1 MEQIKITFSNSEV
14 FEMWIAASKRERF
27 HQLCLTIFDKINIS
41 DADDEEKK
49 KVRNKISALCSNIE
63 KMWVAAGTRKER

>member
-1 MEQIKITFSNSEV
+1 MDQRKITFSNSEV
-14 FEMWIAASKRERF
+14 FEMWIAASKNERS
-27 HQLCLTIFDKINIS
+27 HKLCSTIFDKINIS
-41 DADDEEKK
+41 DADDKEKK